1 MKSLLNS
8 KDSQDMAKK
17 WQSQRRAPC
26 HKHDSRIYNIIFL
39 QKLNTTK
46 VVLGFLELALAFKF
60 LSNAD
65 LVKHWGILKIE
76 VFLGIWILVFAGLTL
91 YVFGK
96 IKFPHDSPLKK
107 LSFFRISSGL
117 LVLAFVIYLGSGFK
131 VNKETQTFTPLTLLS
146 GLAPPVGYSFLY
158 PNDCPNNF
166 ECFKDL
172 KEGVAYAKKVNKP
185 ILLDFS

>member
-1 MKSLLNS
+1 MGGFGVALGLPFALFAMFPNMLKALPKSGG
-8 KDSQDMAKK
+8 
-17 WQSQRRAPC
+17 W
-26 HKHDSRIYNIIFL
+26 
-39 QKLNTTK
+39 LNTTK

-146 GLAPPVGYSFLY
+146 GLAPPWNHQCCGVISQHQTMLELY
-158 PNDCPNNF
+158 N
-166 ECFKDL
+166 
-172 KEGVAYAKKVNKP
+172 
-185 ILLDFS
+185 